1 MADEIKKVIS
11 VDVGNT
17 ATTLKDYKKHID
29 ELRGS
34 LLQLDET
41 SEDYAKIAQEITDE
55 QNKLNEVM
63 KVGKGSTDAAEGS
76 YNQLA
81 QTMAELKKQWKATA
95 DEAERTEL
103 GQRILDINNQLKELD
118 ASTGNYQRNV
128 GDYAN
133 AFEQAFGKCL
143 DGINKIDG
151 PIGQLGGTVKN
162 LIPVIKAINSTA
174 ITGLSGIKK
183 GIAAT
188 GIGLLVVAVGELAA
202 HWKDIV
208 GFLGKAVG
216 LQTDYTKEVELAK
229 TQMDGFV
236 SSLKDANRE
245 LNNELEILKLQG
257 ASRRELLEA
266 ELKQYKDNY
275 ELADEQHKKWA
286 NLAANTRNKELK
298 EQYEA
303 NAQKALDSFNTNLI
317 IYLDKK
323 KYLEEYIKYEDELDK
338 KKSEDAAEVAR
349 LEEQAREKELQEQ
362 ANKIAELRKL
372 RDKNKDLVPA
382 LTFIPTPTELK
393 ESFEQHKKNIEE
405 QISNLQLFYESQEID
420 FSLFGDEMT
429 EQEKLDAQ
437 FNLEK
442 GFIEMRM
449 ALNQELLEDENITT
463 KEREKLL
470 QDQDSLRKDLLLKEK
485 QYNAESLKNK
495 KLIEQEKKQ
504 CTIDAAMA
512 GLNAIGAALSA
523 AADMEEEGSQKQK
536 DLQIAATTINTL
548 AGAVGAFLQGMATY
562 PMPYGAIIGAIGA
575 AAATAAG
582 VAQIAKMKSSSKGSS
597 ASSASVATPNM
608 PEMNMT
614 EVNPL
619 LDEQADLNRL
629 ETSGLEGDSE
639 RNQEPVRCYV
649 VESDITDTQNRVSVV
664 ENNATF

>member
-63 KVGKGSTDAAEGS
+63 KVGKGNTDAAEGS

-103 GQRILDINNQLKELD
+103 GEKILDINNQLKELD

-143 DGINKIDG
+143 DGITKIDG

-174 ITGLSGIKK
+174 ITGLNGIKK

-236 SSLKDANRE
+236 SSLKDANKE
-245 LNNELEILKLQG
+245 LNTELQILGLQG
-257 ASRRELLEA
+257 KSRSELLKIEIDGLKAQSKEA
-266 ELKQYKDNY
+266 EKQHQY
-275 ELADEQHKKWA
+275 WA
-286 NLAANTRNKELK
+286 NLANNTRNKQLK
-298 EQYEA
+298 EQYKA
-303 NAQKALDSFNTNLI
+303 NEQAALQEYNRLVIEYKNKEKLQKAYEEKEIQSYLDSA
-317 IYLDKK
+317 
-323 KYLEEYIKYEDELDK
+323 LEEE
-338 KKSEDAAEVAR
+338 A
-349 LEEQAREKELQEQ
+349 AREKAKQDQLQKAQEVI
-362 ANKIAELRKL
+362 NEYKKI
-372 RDKNKDLVPA
+372 RDKNKDSIPVLSP
-382 LTFIPTPTELK
+382 LPTPTELK

-405 QISNLQLFYESQEID
+405 QISNLQFFYKSQEID

-449 ALNQELLEDENITT
+449 ALNQELLEDENITA

-495 KLIEQEKKQ
+495 KLTEQKKKQ
-504 CTIDAAMA
+504 CTIDAAKA

-523 AADMEEEGSQKQK
+523 AADLEEEGSQKQK

-619 LDEQADLNRL
+619 LDDQADLNRL

-639 RNQEPVRCYV
+639 KNQEPVRCYV
-649 VESDITDTQNRVSVV
+649 VESDITDTQNRVKVL
-664 ENNATF
+664 EDNATF